1 MKKRY
6 VVKKRQT
13 KSPESESDSTTEYYV
28 YDTLEKKETFLNSI
42 VEQDIEKMCDF
53 YNNFT
58 NTNIDINDLT
68 EKKK

>member
-13 KSPESESDSTTEYYV
+13 KSRGSESGSTTEYYV
-28 YDTLEKKETFLNSI
+28 YDTLEKKETFLNS
-42 VEQDIEKMCDF
+42 VFEQDIEKMCDF
-53 YNNFT
+53 YNNFA
-58 NTNIDINDLT
+58 NTNIDIDDLT